1 MVLVNSVSVPVI
13 SVRFSVIFAQGYLQ
27 EVSGDGGGVEAFSG
41 DGFVG
46 FVFSLLE
53 KSGWLLSP
61 RVALS
66 LGVSGSST
74 VLVASDPVLLATK
87 TTERS
92 LQGPGCNFYF
102 IQRCLCKDVCVIFYM
117 NQ

>member
-1 MVLVNSVSVPVI
+1 VVLIPVAFYCRPVLL
-13 SVRFSVIFAQGYLQ
+13 SLQ
-27 EVSGDGGGVEAFSG
+27 EISGDDGGVEAFSG

-66 LGVSGSST
+66 LGVSGSPA